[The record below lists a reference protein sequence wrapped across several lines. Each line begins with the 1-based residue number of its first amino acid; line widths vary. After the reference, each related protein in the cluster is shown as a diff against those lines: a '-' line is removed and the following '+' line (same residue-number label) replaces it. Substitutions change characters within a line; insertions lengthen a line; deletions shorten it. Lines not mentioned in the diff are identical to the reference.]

1 MSAPTFPTTIE
12 MTASAASG
20 PSQSATEAP
29 SATSKKRT
37 KTQNAAAFVATAMNV
52 VTGVGAPW

>member
-1 MSAPTFPTTIE
+1 MLPTAIE
-12 MTASAASG
+12 TAASAASAG
-20 PSQSATEAP
+20 CQSSTDGP

-37 KTQNAAAFVATAMNV
+37 KTQNAAAFVATAMNA

>member
-1 MSAPTFPTTIE
+1 MFPTTIE
-12 MTASAASG
+12 TAASTASAGCQLSTAG
-20 PSQSATEAP
+20 P

-37 KTQNAAAFVATAMNV
+37 KTQNAAAFVATAMNA